1 MKEKII
7 KLFKSKIFIYIFLII
22 VILAQ
27 IIYFSCVFAFQ
38 KEGFHSDEMYSYGL
52 SNSHRNPFLTIDGDI
67 YSVEFKN
74 VNEWISGDVLR
85 DYLIVNDGEAFDY
98 ANVWYN
104 QSLDRH
110 PPLYYSVLHTVCS
123 FFPNQFSPW
132 FGFSVNIAVFVVLQI
147 FLFLLAKKLF
157 KSKWL
162 AAIVCLCFGFSV
174 GTVNVFIYIRMY
186 AMLMM
191 WVVIM
196 AYIHTKLLDIKDDLK
211 LKSLI
216 PVTIVVMLGA
226 LTQHEF
232 TIMAF
237 VFAVMF
243 CIRYLCKKQIENFF
257 KYGISMASGVA
268 LAWAVF
274 PPLMGQVFT
283 ESGSQVDMRAFFIQI
298 RVSIENIFGELFGIK
313 GLSDGDKIYYM
324 TVIPVFIIVI
334 VLFALPICFLFRK
347 NEKFR
352 SALLNFKNKFKE
364 FPQTLKSFRPI
375 KSIKEWL
382 CRINF
387 VYYPMLLGSLAIII
401 ISAKS
406 VLYYAMG
413 YFDRYIFITF
423 PYMFLIFMAIIIC
436 ILSKIKPL
444 KKHNRYKIASVIAM
458 IAILINCNVNSSIGY
473 LFKNEGMGDFKD
485 LTKDSDCI
493 VVELSKNFKWRLVCF
508 TSELYDVDKIFY
520 TSYDEIDNYI
530 DKISSLKTDKPIYVF
545 LTEYINGLEEKPI
558 EEIVENYSNSFGLGD
573 FKNIGSVTIFSLKY
587 YVYRIQ

>member
-1 MKEKII
+1 M
-7 KLFKSKIFIYIFLII
+7 
-22 VILAQ
+22 
-27 IIYFSCVFAFQ
+27 
-38 KEGFHSDEMYSYGL
+38 
-52 SNSHRNPFLTIDGDI
+52 
-67 YSVEFKN
+67 
-74 VNEWISGDVLR
+74 
-85 DYLIVNDGEAFDY
+85 
-98 ANVWYN
+98 
-104 QSLDRH
+104 
-110 PPLYYSVLHTVCS
+110 
-123 FFPNQFSPW
+123 
-132 FGFSVNIAVFVVLQI
+132 
-147 FLFLLAKKLF
+147 
-157 KSKWL
+157 
-162 AAIVCLCFGFSV
+162 
-174 GTVNVFIYIRMY
+174 
-186 AMLMM
+186 
-191 WVVIM
+191 
-196 AYIHTKLLDIKDDLK
+196 
-211 LKSLI
+211 
-216 PVTIVVMLGA
+216 
-226 LTQHEF
+226 
-232 TIMAF
+232 
-237 VFAVMF
+237 
-243 CIRYLCKKQIENFF
+243 
-257 KYGISMASGVA
+257 
-268 LAWAVF
+268 
-274 PPLMGQVFT
+274 
-283 ESGSQVDMRAFFIQI
+283 
-298 RVSIENIFGELFGIK
+298 
-313 GLSDGDKIYYM
+313 
-324 TVIPVFIIVI
+324 
-334 VLFALPICFLFRK
+334 LFALPICFLFRK

-413 YFDRYIFITF
+413 YCDRYIFITF